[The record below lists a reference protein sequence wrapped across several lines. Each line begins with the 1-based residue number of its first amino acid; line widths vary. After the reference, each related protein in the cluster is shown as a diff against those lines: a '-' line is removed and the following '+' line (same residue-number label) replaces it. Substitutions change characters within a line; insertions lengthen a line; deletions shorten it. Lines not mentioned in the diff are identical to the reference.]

1 MNAMETPA
9 AQTEQD
15 LDGTYV
21 SDMYDKRDE
30 GYDWVGIRVDRL
42 SDYKLDITVRSR
54 ADKKRP
60 TCTYDAVAER
70 IEERVYQ
77 TVFEGKAILFT
88 FSDNAL
94 TVSPKDTTNR
104 ELLYYFCSGG
114 GSLAGTYG
122 KIN

>member
-1 MNAMETPA
+1 M
-9 AQTEQD
+9 
-15 LDGTYV
+15 
-21 SDMYDKRDE
+21 
-30 GYDWVGIRVDRL
+30 
-42 SDYKLDITVRSR
+42 
-54 ADKKRP
+54 
-60 TCTYDAVAER
+60 AER